1 MNLTSTRV
9 AIQRCRRYER
19 AAIKA
24 CLEAIFQA
32 LSFHIARSA
41 AVLLKPNLVAGIG
54 HGGLA
59 CSHPEF
65 VAAVAEWFLDHG
77 VRVGVGDS
85 PAFGRAPAV
94 MAACGMADSLRGL
107 PVRQRHFREAKTVM
121 LASGL
126 RVGIARDALEC
137 DCLVNL
143 PKVKAHSQT
152 LVSLAVKNCFGTV
165 KGLRKALL
173 HQQLGGD
180 ARRFAGMLVDLLA
193 VLPDGISVCDGIE
206 AMAGSGP
213 MDGVPYSLGVIAG
226 STNPVALDTALLT
239 ILGVEP
245 EKSMVWRET
254 RRQNLNGWRLSD
266 LVFPL
271 LRPEEVTV
279 EDFRVPDT
287 LKPIIFQP
295 RQILRS
301 LLRRLGSQ
309 W

>member
-1 MNLTSTRV
+1 MTPASTRV
-9 AIQRCRRYER
+9 AIQQCRRYER

-24 CLEAIFQA
+24 RLEAMLRS
-32 LSFHIARSA
+32 LSFHVARSA
-41 AVLLKPNLVAGIG
+41 TVLLKPNLVAGSG

-94 MAACGMADSLRGL
+94 MAACGMADCLRGL
-107 PVRQRHFREAKTVM
+107 PVRQLHFREAETVT

-180 ARRFAGMLVDLLA
+180 ERRFAGMLVDLLA
-193 VLPDGISVCDGIE
+193 VLPDGISVSDGIE
-206 AMAGSGP
+206 AMDGSGP
-213 MDGVPYSLGVIAG
+213 MDGAPFPLGVIAG
-226 STNPVALDTALLT
+226 STNPVAHDTALLA
-239 ILGVEP
+239 ILGIEP

-254 RRQNLNGWRLSD
+254 RRQNLNGWRPSD
-266 LVFPL
+266 LIFPL
-271 LRPEEVTV
+271 FRPDEVAV
-279 EDFRVPDT
+279 ADFRVPDT

-295 RQILRS
+295 RQIIRS
-301 LLRRLGSQ
+301 LLRRIGSQ